1 MKEGNQIPA
10 WSHCGSEYLQAG
22 RWGILLAIHLLYCY
36 YCIDPHCSLWT
47 EYLSCKL
54 YLIQQAQWLSQ

>member
-22 RWGILLAIHLLYCY
+22 RWGHIVGNTFVILLLLY
-36 YCIDPHCSLWT
+36 
-47 EYLSCKL
+47 
-54 YLIQQAQWLSQ
+54 